1 MRNMINQTR
10 LAGTAILISAL
21 FLTGCLENP
30 VSEPGASSNLA
41 DSSNNAPPALPSEN
55 TPEANRAVLSWLA
68 PSTRVNGDDLSLH
81 DLQSYIIRYGR
92 DSDALDASVEVSG
105 SGKPQVEHE
114 FEGLDEGVWYFA
126 IQVVDVNGLIS
137 EPSEVVSK
145 QVL

>member
-10 LAGTAILISAL
+10 LAGTAILVCAM

-30 VSEPGASSNLA
+30 VSEPGTKSNLN
-41 DSSNNAPPALPSEN
+41 DSANLDQPGLPSA
-55 TPEANRAVLSWLA
+55 EASRAVLSWLA
-68 PSTRVNGDDLSLH
+68 PSTRVNGETLSQH

-92 DSDALDASVEVSG
+92 ASNALNASIEVPG
-105 SGKPQVEHE
+105 SGMPQVEYVVDD
-114 FEGLDEGVWYFA
+114 LDEGVWYFA
-126 IQVVDVNGLIS
+126 IQVVDVNGLVS